1 MEGFPILSAIVF
13 LPVVGIALVMALPK
27 ERHNLIRWVA
37 LGVTGL
43 NLALGV
49 GLVAVY
55 ETGAM
60 NFVEKLDWIPS
71 AGISYHLGLD
81 GISMPL
87 FVLALLLSVVA
98 VIASWS
104 VTDRVRSYYALLLL
118 LEVGMLGVFAS
129 LDFILFYVFWE
140 LVLIPMFFLIG
151 IWGSAR
157 REYAAIKFFIYTLLG
172 SVLMLVGIIALY
184 FAAGIGSFDILELQN
199 VSLAR
204 DMQIALFAAFFLGFA
219 VKVPIFPFHTWLPDA
234 HVEAPT
240 AGSVLL
246 AGVLLKMGGYGFI
259 RIALPLLPKAFA
271 YYRPALAVLAIVSIV
286 YGAAV
291 ALAQKDLKKLIAY
304 SSVSHM
310 GYVMLGISA
319 ATSAALNGAVL
330 QMVSHGLITGMLFL
344 IVGFIYER
352 THTRLIAE
360 MGGLSTVIP
369 KLAGLF
375 VFAAMAS
382 LGLPGLSGFVA
393 EFLVILGAF
402 KPYLGYAVIAAMA
415 VVVTSSYL
423 LWTAQRVNFEAL
435 PASFADIKDA
445 GLREIASIAPL
456 AAGSLAIGLYPLP
469 LLNVIDPAVAGILK
483 MVGG

>member
-1 MEGFPILSAIVF
+1 MEGFPILTAIIF
-13 LPVVGIALVMALPK
+13 LPVLGIALVMALPK
-27 ERHNLIRWVA
+27 ERHAAIRWTALAVA
-37 LGVTGL
+37 LL
-43 NLALGV
+43 DLALGAA
-49 GLVAVY
+49 LVALFK
-55 ETGAM
+55 TGAM
-60 NFVEKLDWIPS
+60 NFIERFDWIAS

-98 VIASWS
+98 VVASWS
-104 VTDRVRSYYALLLL
+104 ITERVRSYFALLLL
-118 LEVGMLGVFAS
+118 LEVGMLGVFAA
-129 LDFILFYVFWE
+129 LDFVLFYVFWE

-172 SVLMLVGIIALY
+172 SVLMLVGIISLY
-184 FAAGIGSFDILELQN
+184 FAAGIGSFDILKLQG
-199 VSLAR
+199 VVLAR
-204 DMQIALFAAFFLGFA
+204 EVQIVIFAAFFLGFA

-259 RIALPLLPKAFA
+259 RIALPILPKAFH
-271 YYRPALAVLAIVSIV
+271 YYRPAIAGLAIVSII
-286 YGAAV
+286 YGAAL

-310 GYVMLGISA
+310 GYVMLGIAAA
-319 ATSAALNGAVL
+319 ATASLNGAVL

-344 IVGFIYER
+344 LVGYIYER
-352 THTRLIAE
+352 THTRQIAE
-360 MGGLSTVIP
+360 LGGLSTAVP

-375 VFAAMAS
+375 GFAALAS
-382 LGLPGLSGFVA
+382 LGLPGMSGFVA
-393 EFLVILGAF
+393 EFLVVLGSYKAYIWLSIL
-402 KPYLGYAVIAAMA
+402 AASA
-415 VVVTSSYL
+415 VVLTAGYL
-423 LWTAQRVNFEAL
+423 LWTVQRVNFESL
-435 PASFADIKDA
+435 PAKFKGLPDA
-445 GLREIASIAPL
+445 SLREIASVAPL
-456 AAGSLAIGLYPLP
+456 ATATLAIGLYPLP
-469 LLNVIDPAVAGILK
+469 LLAAINPAVGGIMK